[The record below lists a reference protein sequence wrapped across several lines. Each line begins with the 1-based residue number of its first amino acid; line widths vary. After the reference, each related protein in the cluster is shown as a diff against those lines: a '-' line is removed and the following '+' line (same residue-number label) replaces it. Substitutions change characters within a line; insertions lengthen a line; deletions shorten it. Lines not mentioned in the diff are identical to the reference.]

1 MEVLMDNLL
10 LTEREACERLRL
22 GRSTLRRLWAEG
34 AINPVKIGRSL
45 RFPASEVERFVKAL
59 QHTAEAQV

>member
-1 MEVLMDNLL
+1 MDNLL

-34 AINPVKIGRSL
+34 AIRPVKIGRAL
-45 RFPASEVERFVKAL
+45 RFPASEVERFVKEL
-59 QHTAEAQV
+59 QDQQPGQGAGSG